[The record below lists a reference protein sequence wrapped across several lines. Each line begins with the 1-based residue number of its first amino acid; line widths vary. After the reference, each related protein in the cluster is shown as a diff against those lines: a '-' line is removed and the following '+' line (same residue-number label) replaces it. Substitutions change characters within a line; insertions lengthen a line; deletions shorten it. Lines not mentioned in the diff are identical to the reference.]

1 MPRKVI
7 RIVLPEVDR
16 LRWQGAADLE
26 LVDLERFIREAV
38 EAESVRRE
46 RARTI
51 SVPGWAGCPD

>member
-26 LVDLERFIREAV
+26 LVELERFIREAV
-38 EAESVRRE
+38 EDAITRPRG
-46 RARTI
+46 RARCR
-51 SVPGWAGCPD
+51 PA